1 MITVVN
7 LQEIE
12 AEAAAWL
19 EEGAHATDD
28 IGNLATSGGGT
39 KCCCA
44 YCRYKIMVF
53 LLPERRSCWPW
64 PFLQG
69 MVSLKVIQYYN
80 IYNRIRSTVIHI
92 ELTI

>member
-28 IGNLATSGGGT
+28 IGNLATSGGGGA

-44 YCRYKIMVF
+44 
-53 LLPERRSCWPW
+53 
-64 PFLQG
+64 
-69 MVSLKVIQYYN
+69 
-80 IYNRIRSTVIHI
+80 
-92 ELTI
+92 

>member
-1 MITVVN
+1 MTTVVN

-28 IGNLATSGGGT
+28 IGNLATSDGGA

-44 YCRYKIMVF
+44 
-53 LLPERRSCWPW
+53 
-64 PFLQG
+64 
-69 MVSLKVIQYYN
+69 
-80 IYNRIRSTVIHI
+80 
-92 ELTI
+92 

>member
-7 LQEIE
+7 HHLLQEIE

-28 IGNLATSGGGT
+28 ISNLATMATSGGGGA

-44 YCRYKIMVF
+44 
-53 LLPERRSCWPW
+53 
-64 PFLQG
+64 
-69 MVSLKVIQYYN
+69 
-80 IYNRIRSTVIHI
+80 
-92 ELTI
+92 

>member
-28 IGNLATSGGGT
+28 ISNLATSGGDGGGA

-44 YCRYKIMVF
+44 
-53 LLPERRSCWPW
+53 
-64 PFLQG
+64 
-69 MVSLKVIQYYN
+69 
-80 IYNRIRSTVIHI
+80 
-92 ELTI
+92 